1 MSTRIDLT
9 REIRDWE
16 EAVYGEEVRSANSR
30 ALQKIQNSVNEALD
44 DVNQSA
50 QNINTTLSD
59 LEPAI
64 ARANAAANTANTS
77 AQATDSVRND
87 IVRRLQDGEFKGD
100 KGDRGEKGAT
110 GASGVTA
117 TASGFFTLEVDAS
130 GDLYVVTPDGGT
142 PPNFEYEQSTGNL
155 YLIVE
160 EEEIWQEY

>member
-30 ALQKIQNSVNEALD
+30 ALQKIQNSVNEALN

-64 ARANAAANTANTS
+64 ARANAAANIANNS

-87 IVRRLQDGEFKGD
+87 IVGRLQAGEFKGD

-130 GDLYVVTPDGGT
+130 GDLYVVTPDGET

-155 YLIVE
+155 YLIVD
-160 EEEIWQEY
+160 

>member
-1 MSTRIDLT
+1 MKGDGDVPNRIDLST
-9 REIRDWE
+9 EIGKWRD
-16 EAVYGEEVRSANSR
+16 AIYGEEVRGAAISALEKMQGSINDAVQDVSNSAN
-30 ALQKIQNSVNEALD
+30 
-44 DVNQSA
+44 
-50 QNINTTLSD
+50 NINTMVAD

-117 TASGFFTLEVDAS
+117 TASSFFTLEVDTS

-155 YLIVE
+155 YLIVD
-160 EEEIWQEY
+160 

>member
-9 REIRDWE
+9 REIREWE
-16 EAVYGEEVRSANSR
+16 EAIYGEEVRSANSR
-30 ALQKIQNSVNEALD
+30 ALQKIQSSVNEAID

-50 QNINTTLSD
+50 QNINTTLTD

-64 ARANAAANTANTS
+64 LRANAAANTANTS

-87 IVRRLQDGEFKGD
+87 IVRRLQAGEFKGD

-110 GASGVTA
+110 GASGITA

-130 GDLYVVTPDGGT
+130 GDLYVVTPDGET

-155 YLIVE
+155 YLVID
-160 EEEIWQEY
+160 

>member
-30 ALQKIQNSVNEALD
+30 ALQKIQNSVNEAID

-59 LEPAI
+59 LEPTI

-117 TASGFFTLEVDAS
+117 TTSGFFTLEVDAS

-155 YLIVE
+155 YLIVD
-160 EEEIWQEY
+160 

>member
-16 EAVYGEEVRSANSR
+16 EAVYGEEFRSANSR
-30 ALQKIQNSVNEALD
+30 ALQKIQNSVNEALN

-77 AQATDSVRND
+77 AQAIDSVRND

-155 YLIVE
+155 YLIVD
-160 EEEIWQEY
+160 

>member
-16 EAVYGEEVRSANSR
+16 EAVYGEEVRSANSS

-77 AQATDSVRND
+77 AQAIDSVRND

-155 YLIVE
+155 YLIVD
-160 EEEIWQEY
+160 